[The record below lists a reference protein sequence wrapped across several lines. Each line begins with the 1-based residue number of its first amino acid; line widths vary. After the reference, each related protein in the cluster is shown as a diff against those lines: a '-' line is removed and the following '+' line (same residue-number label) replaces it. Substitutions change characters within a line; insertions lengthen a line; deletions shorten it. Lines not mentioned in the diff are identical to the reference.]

1 MGITMTIMLMIVMMA
16 MLLMMITIA
25 MHRNKWLTVTV
36 GLQLHTDLWALELH
50 RRLVPQRALA

>member
-1 MGITMTIMLMIVMMA
+1 MTIMLIIEMMV
-16 MLLMMITIA
+16 MLLMMITIV

-50 RRLVPQRALA
+50 RRLVPQWALA